1 MTRVVELNAFWKQ
14 ALAPALPPTGKR
26 GTAAFCLHARTKA
39 MLALARPFGWLVSA
53 FHRAENR
60 FRAA

>member
-39 MLALARPFGWLVSA
+39 MLALARPFGWLVSS
-53 FHRAENR
+53 FHKTENNLGGI
-60 FRAA
+60 